1 MKRIPVLL
9 LVLMALAGCRR
20 DPEVVPT
27 DPPDAGG
34 VDAGVL
40 RITFRPL
47 WNGEDFE
54 KTNVYL
60 SAANERVLIQ
70 QVKFFLS
77 PLVFAGDTSV
87 TASGAMLL
95 NVVDGPVQRVLEL
108 PSGVYDSLYF
118 GLGLPYDLNHADV
131 TGIDPSSDLG
141 AGTGMYWTWATMYR
155 FVVFEGRY
163 DTDPAGTGTP
173 PYQFSLHTGRDEC
186 YRDRT
191 IAAPVAL
198 TPGDTTDLVI
208 DVDIARFF
216 TDGDQVLD
224 LSQGPQSHGEAQNL
238 TPALRLSDLAVQAI
252 NAQ

>member
-1 MKRIPVLL
+1 MRQAAFLL
-9 LVLMALAGCRR
+9 ALAAFAGCRH
-20 DPEVVPT
+20 
-27 DPPDAGG
+27 DPPVEPEPPGG
-34 VDAGVL
+34 GGQDTPSGTL

-47 WNGEDFE
+47 WDGGDFD

-70 QVKFFLS
+70 QVKFYLS
-77 PLVFAGDTSV
+77 PLVFTGDTAV
-87 TASGAMLL
+87 TASEAVLL
-95 NVVDGPVQRVLEL
+95 NVVDGPVERIFDL
-108 PSGVYDSLYF
+108 PPGTYDSLHF
-118 GLGLPYDLNHADV
+118 GLGLPYGLNHADI
-131 TGIDPSSDLG
+131 TGIDPASDLG

-155 FVVFEGRY
+155 FMVFEGRY

-186 YRDRT
+186 YRERT
-191 IAAPVAL
+191 IA
-198 TPGDTTDLVI
+198 TPMAVLDGDTTDLVI
-208 DVDIARFF
+208 DVEIAHFF

-252 NAQ
+252 NAE

>member
-1 MKRIPVLL
+1 MKHLPLLLL
-9 LVLMALAGCRR
+9 LVTLAGCRR
-20 DPEVVPT
+20 DPEVVP
-27 DPPDAGG
+27 DIPPGDGG
-34 VDAGVL
+34 PTVGAL
-40 RITFRPL
+40 RMTLRPL
-47 WNGEDFE
+47 WNGGDFD

-60 SAANERVLIQ
+60 SAADERVLIQ
-70 QVKFFLS
+70 QVKFYLS
-77 PLVFAGDTSV
+77 PLVFSGDTSV
-87 TASGAMLL
+87 TASEAMLL
-95 NVVDGPVQRVLEL
+95 NVVDGPVERVLSM
-108 PSGVYDSLYF
+108 PPGVYGSLYY
-118 GLGLPYDLNHADV
+118 GLGLPYELNHADV

-191 IAAPVAL
+191 IAAPVAV
-198 TPGDTTDLVI
+198 TAGDTTDLVI

-224 LSQGPQSHGEAQNL
+224 LSQGPQSHGEAENL
-238 TPALRLSDLAVQAI
+238 PPALRLSDLAVKAI
-252 NAQ
+252 NAE